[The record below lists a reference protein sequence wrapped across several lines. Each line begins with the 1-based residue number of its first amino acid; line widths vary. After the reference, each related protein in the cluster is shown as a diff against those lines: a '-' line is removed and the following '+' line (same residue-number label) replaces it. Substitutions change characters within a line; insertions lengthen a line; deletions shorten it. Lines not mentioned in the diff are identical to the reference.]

1 MGENLRCGVPGS
13 GPAPGLPLRHARC
26 AFAPGRSQVGFRGLP
41 DRALVW
47 LAILRVQVSAGLAN
61 RRGQRVDSLVE
72 LIVLDQNRG
81 QEPDDGSPR
90 GQDEDA
96 SLLHGLDH
104 GRNWLLEL
112 DGLHHAPA
120 ADLANLRQSKVSNAL
135 LKTGP
140 GVGRA
145 CMERFV
151 SEHLEGRGPGGADQ
165 WIAGEG
171 APMASLGHS
180 LADRLR
186 RNGHADWQAVGD
198 RLREAHDVGDDVLTG
213 EGKWAPGP
221 KPGLDLVTYKKDR

>member
-1 MGENLRCGVPGS
+1 MPVDRSSPSSCYFRVLVP
-13 GPAPGLPLRHARC
+13 
-26 AFAPGRSQVGFRGLP
+26 FV
-41 DRALVW
+41 
-47 LAILRVQVSAGLAN
+47 VSAGLAN

-72 LIVLDQNRG
+72 LIVLDQNRR

-96 SLLHGLDH
+96 SLLHSLNH
-104 GRNWLLEL
+104 GGNWLLEL

-120 ADLANLRQSKVSNAL
+120 ANLANLRQSKVANAL

-221 KPGLDLVTYKKDR
+221 KPGLDLVTYKKDASGVAPSADAFQIAVGGHPDAARPRERRDDQS